1 MGKCLNFEEYTKNY
15 KYIGLAIF
23 VGLLNNSLSGIN
35 YYDVFKEIKIFK
47 NDSQDEFKNH
57 GLIHQIFNYFGT
69 FIISFFI
76 LKIQQKKEINNHL
89 KSKKVAGNLVPKISL
104 IHYEAKQNYKV
115 NIFSFL
121 IIIFSLVFLD
131 QVIEKYDCT
140 LSHLDFW
147 MIELIIISYLNS
159 KLFKIQIYRH
169 HKFVIFFNLFP
180 IFFKIITIYYSFKYS
195 FNYNDN
201 KYKDGYDGTELKIIY
216 VVFWYWIIIGL
227 IIYIPLIVLKSYSY
241 IKLKWFMDLK
251 YISEYKL
258 LMYYGFIGSIFYTI
272 IVTIATFIKCKNDS
286 ELGPTDYICSIKKDE
301 TNETYYESFS
311 IYFKTPADAKQIF
324 YEILIVFSEMITFYI
339 YKYYSTMIIKYLTP
353 IHLIFSTPIYYFFE
367 KSILAG
373 YNFLSYLLFNDNDES
388 QWDNNHKHKK
398 YIFFLDISGD
408 IFSIIGFLIYLEVIE
423 LSCFGLNINYRKNII
438 RRGTEESLKSL
449 EDLNDS
455 ITDSEND
462 ENESRETFELI
473 PSKDF

>member
-1 MGKCLNFEEYTKNY
+1 MKKCINCEEYSKHY
-15 KYIGLAIF
+15 KYIFLAIIF
-23 VGLLNNSLSGIN
+23 QLFNNSLSGIK
-35 YYDVFKEIKIFK
+35 YIELFKELKIIKSDTQNKFK
-47 NDSQDEFKNH
+47 THE
-57 GLIHQIFNYFGT
+57 LIHQIFKYFGT
-69 FIISFFI
+69 FIISIFI
-76 LKIQQKKEINNHL
+76 FKSQKEKWFTKKSNSKTIEKTTNKESH
-89 KSKKVAGNLVPKISL
+89 KISY
-104 IHYEAKQNYKV
+104 IHYKSEQNYEV
-115 NIFSFL
+115 NILSFL
-121 IIIFSLVFLD
+121 IIIFNLVFLD
-131 QVIEKYDCT
+131 QFIEKYKSI

-367 KSILAG
+367 
-373 YNFLSYLLFNDNDES
+373 
-388 QWDNNHKHKK
+388 
-398 YIFFLDISGD
+398 
-408 IFSIIGFLIYLEVIE
+408 
-423 LSCFGLNINYRKNII
+423 
-438 RRGTEESLKSL
+438 
-449 EDLNDS
+449 
-455 ITDSEND
+455 
-462 ENESRETFELI
+462 
-473 PSKDF
+473 